1 MNQVLALVH
10 NRRGNRTGVE
20 TYEFYESSYC
30 SMVESNTIPVC
41 MHEDKTHTGAE
52 YSALGLANF
61 YPYHL
66 SDNNPSD
73 NNDFAR
79 VMKELLEML
88 KHPLN
93 LKAGKYPLFR
103 GDINVFMAWIRV

>member
-1 MNQVLALVH
+1 MNQVFALVH
-10 NRRGNRTGVE
+10 HRRQNRTGLE

-30 SMVESNTIPVC
+30 SLVESNTIPVC
-41 MHEDKTHTGAE
+41 VHEDKTHTGAE

-61 YPYHL
+61 YHL

-88 KHPLN
+88 KHPL
-93 LKAGKYPLFR
+93 KAGKYPLFR